1 MRIRVVLCSLFIAC
15 SSLADIIGY
24 NFVSN
29 WPNPTIG
36 GETVD
41 GFSEW
46 TDSVDEANAPGGTT
60 VPNSTSDFAV
70 TTPVN
75 APMVTVAWSS
85 ANMWDAGQESNP
97 EQGLYRV
104 YLDDGGGVTITIS
117 GLADWLA
124 ASGDPA
130 YEVRLYRSTDNNGAG
145 FSAVGIFEGVSTADP
160 LLEMIPTV
168 APGDPSIGDG
178 GFPTA
183 VAGGGGARMF
193 QDALGT
199 FSADTITF
207 NSVREADIGG
217 FPVRGTIAG
226 FMITSIPEPATGV
239 LALLGLGLLAR
250 RRRRWDRYRNRSRS
264 RQSSRSG

>member
-1 MRIRVVLCSLFIAC
+1 M
-15 SSLADIIGY
+15 
-24 NFVSN
+24 
-29 WPNPTIG
+29 
-36 GETVD
+36 
-41 GFSEW
+41 
-46 TDSVDEANAPGGTT
+46 
-60 VPNSTSDFAV
+60 
-70 TTPVN
+70 
-75 APMVTVAWSS
+75 WS
-85 ANMWDAGQESNP
+85 AGQESNP

-104 YLDDGGGVTITIS
+104 YLDDGGAGVTITIS

-124 ASGDPA
+124 ASGDPS
-130 YEVRLYRSTDNNGAG
+130 YLVRLYRSTDNTGAG
-145 FSAVGIFEGVSTADP
+145 FSAVGIYEGASTADP
-160 LLEMIPTV
+160 LLETISSV

-183 VAGGGGARMF
+183 VVGGQGARTI

-226 FMITSIPEPATGV
+226 FMIMTIPEPATGV

-250 RRRRWDRYRNRSRS
+250 RRRR
-264 RQSSRSG
+264 